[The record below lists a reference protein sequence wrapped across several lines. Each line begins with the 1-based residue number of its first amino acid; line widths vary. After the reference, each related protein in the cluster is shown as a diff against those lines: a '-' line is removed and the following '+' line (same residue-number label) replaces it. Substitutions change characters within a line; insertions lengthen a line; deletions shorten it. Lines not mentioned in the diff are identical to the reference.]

1 MRDALGG
8 IVSIQFILFFIV
20 LVSSYLAFS
29 VNYTKAFRAKNK
41 IIDIYE
47 AYQGDL
53 TNSNAQ
59 DKINSYLQQ
68 IGYNPP
74 DNYLTAIK
82 SDCPKC
88 DCSSG
93 LYCVDTIVDSN
104 NSTSTLDKKYAE
116 VYTFIGIDFPIVR
129 DIIANIQFLRV
140 KGSSKT
146 ITTYK

>member
-1 MRDALGG
+1 MRDAIGG
-8 IVSIQFILFFIV
+8 IVSIQFILVFIV

-47 AYQGDL
+47 SYQGDL

-74 DNYLTAIK
+74 DNYLASITK
-82 SDCPKC
+82 DCPNCNC
-88 DCSSG
+88 DSG
-93 LYCVDTIVDSN
+93 LYCIDEKEASKSDE
-104 NSTSTLDKKYAE
+104 LEKKYAE

-129 DIIANIQFLRV
+129 EILANIRFLRV
-140 KGSSKT
+140 KGSTKT
-146 ITTYK
+146 ITTLR